1 MKWAELRSLVAGT
14 TAVVGSS
21 GGACIN
27 PLIRN
32 LDEGAGA
39 SGIPGYTLYYSAST
53 VTDRFEE
60 GDIITPGSTFDAVEN
75 HVAEGVNGSG
85 THEISH
91 MMSIGMEGPGQ
102 IYVHATDATTAQLAR
117 MADQGTAI
125 AWSPRSNLDLY
136 AATTPADVAHTLG
149 VPLTL
154 APDWTWS
161 GSMSPARELTC
172 AVEYLQTRDSDIS
185 DVTLW
190 SWTTSE
196 AARILNLDGELGG
209 LSAGMRADI
218 SVFSYSETPYRVVV
232 EADPKDTRLVLRD
245 GEALYGTPAMVEQL
259 AANPEWCE
267 DISACGESRSICAKA
282 GTSGDDAQTAADIE
296 EILSAALGA
305 VSMPADLD
313 YANDLL
319 GLFMCEE
326 SRASCDIS
334 EPSEGDED
342 GDGVADD
349 EDLCAWAYD
358 PLQRDH
364 DGDGVGDACD
374 PCPLAADATECSH
387 TPGDIDGDGELT
399 ADDNCPWLANADQ
412 ADMDGDGK
420 GDGCDPCPEEY
431 NPGDVGCTF
440 SLSDIRDPS
449 SALHPGEGSD
459 VRVEGVIVTGIRSG
473 SGLYVQE
480 PDADMYGGIFIYDG
494 GTYSSGAVN
503 VGDVITV
510 SGVYSEYYGL
520 SQIGGPEI
528 TVTGTGESV
537 EPIVVETTC
546 DVGTDGPLA
555 EPLEGMV
562 VSVSDVA
569 VTNSNPDAPSDYG
582 EFELDEC
589 LRVDDQLSEVL
600 VPQPPEGTTYSTLTG
615 VLTYTYGHAKL
626 EPRGLE
632 DVVD

>member
-1 MKWAELRSLVAGT
+1 
-14 TAVVGSS
+14 
-21 GGACIN
+21 
-27 PLIRN
+27 
-32 LDEGAGA
+32 
-39 SGIPGYTLYYSAST
+39 
-53 VTDRFEE
+53 
-60 GDIITPGSTFDAVEN
+60 
-75 HVAEGVNGSG
+75 
-85 THEISH
+85 
-91 MMSIGMEGPGQ
+91 MMNIGMEGPGQ

-172 AVEYLQTRDSDIS
+172 AVEYLQTRNSDIT

-196 AARILNLDGELGG
+196 AARVLNLDGVLGG
-209 LSAGMRADI
+209 LSSGMRADI
-218 SVFSYSETPYRVVV
+218 SVFSYSDTPYRVVV
-232 EADPKDTRLVLRD
+232 EADPRNTRLVLRD
-245 GEALYGTPAMVEQL
+245 GEALYGTSDLVAQL

-267 DISACGESRSICAKA
+267 EISACGESRSICAKA

-319 GLFMCEE
+319 GLFMCEDT
-326 SRASCDIS
+326 RDSCDIS
-334 EPSEGDED
+334 EPSEDDAD
-342 GDGVADD
+342 GDGVDD
-349 EDLCAWAYD
+349 GADLCVWAYD

-374 PCPLAADATECSH
+374 PCPLAADTTDCSH
-387 TPGDIDGDGELT
+387 TPGDIDGDGEST

-412 ADMDGDGK
+412 TDTDGDGK

-431 NPGDVGCTF
+431 NPGDTGCTLE
-440 SLSDIRDPS
+440 LSDIRDTS
-449 SALHPGEGSD
+449 SALHPGSGAE
-459 VRVEGVIVTGIRSG
+459 VRIEGVVVTGVRSG
-473 SGLYVQE
+473 SGLYVQD
-480 PDADMYGGIFIYDG
+480 PDASTYGGIFIYDA
-494 GTYSSGAVN
+494 GTYSSGTVSA
-503 VGDVITV
+503 GDVITA

-520 SQIGGPEI
+520 SQIGDPEI
-528 TVTGTGESV
+528 TVTATGASV
-537 EPIVVETTC
+537 DPIVIEAPC
-546 DVGTDGPLA
+546 DVGTGGTLS
-555 EPLEGMV
+555 EPLEAMV
-562 VSVSDVA
+562 VTVSDVS

-626 EPRGLE
+626 EPRGPE